1 MGAGKWYMMVWGVKG
16 RLKLLS
22 ERSLRVV
29 AVFCLPQSAWF
40 GGEGAWHRAVAL
52 NHVKILDSVSKK
64 CTNAHTHILC
74 IISGGTRTS

>member
-1 MGAGKWYMMVWGVKG
+1 MMVWGVKG

-52 NHVKILDSVSKK
+52 SHVGS
-64 CTNAHTHILC
+64 
-74 IISGGTRTS
+74 